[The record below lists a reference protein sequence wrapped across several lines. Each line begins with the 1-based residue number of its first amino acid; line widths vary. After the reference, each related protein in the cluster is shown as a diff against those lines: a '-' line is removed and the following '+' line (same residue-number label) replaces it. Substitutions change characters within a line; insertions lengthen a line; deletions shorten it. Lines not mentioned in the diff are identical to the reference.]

1 MRYRIPALLVA
12 AMALVGL
19 SAPVALASSQPQS
32 LLASSCTVGTNTVKF
47 HVESNDAKGLYV
59 HYNGSGKIATVTTAP
74 TDIYFKC
81 VVSSPPTYVIHN
93 ASNRCIR
100 MRDASNNYTVLEESA
115 CNDGDSN
122 YQFYVKQGTSSDLF
136 VFDNVHFSSRF
147 LGVNCPA
154 KNGKRI
160 RGVKNAPGNCDN
172 WLLLVP

>member
-12 AMALVGL
+12 AMALIGL

-32 LLASSCTVGTNTVKF
+32 LLASSCKVGTNTIKY
-47 HVESNDAKGLYV
+47 HVESNAGKGLYV
-59 HYNGSGKIATVTTAP
+59 HYNGSGKIATITTTP

-93 ASNRCIR
+93 AFNHCIR
-100 MRDASNNYTVLEESA
+100 MRDASNNYTVLEEGT

-122 YQFYVKQGTSSDLF
+122 YQFNVEQGSSTSLV
-136 VFDNVHFSSRF
+136 VFENVHFPTKF

-154 KNGKRI
+154 RNGKRI
-160 RGVKNAPGNCDN
+160 RGVNNAAGNCVN
-172 WLLLVP
+172 WQLKS